1 MPYAPEPSG
10 GASPHPPPDPGV
22 AGFLGRA
29 LSLEMSAVQQFL
41 ANARLLASWGLEP
54 EAARFRAE
62 AQGELEHVERI
73 MARMIALGLAPNV
86 SVLRP
91 VRTGADPAALYAIA
105 ADLERQLVAFYGAA
119 ARHCASISDGA
130 GRVFFETL
138 LAEEAAHAEGFEANP
153 STQHRPSAP

>member
-1 MPYAPEPSG
+1 MPYTPEPSG
-10 GASPHPPPDPGV
+10 GAVPHPPPDPGV

-62 AQGELEHVERI
+62 AQGELEHAERI

-86 SVLRP
+86 SVLRT
-91 VRTGADPAALYAIA
+91 VQTGPDPAALHAIA
-105 ADLERQLVAFYGAA
+105 AGLERELVAFYGAA
-119 ARHCASISDGA
+119 ARHCATIGDGA

-138 LAEEAAHAEGFEANP
+138 LAEETAHAEGFEAG
-153 STQHRPSAP
+153 R